1 MFARKGEMRGLPI
14 RYRGKTRRGGCNVLG
29 LYGLRASALTIVR
42 RSGAL
47 SAMLTGTD
55 REAHGGA
62 TWTMVARPR
71 ATYPPPVASSSRDG
85 ARRHRA
91 MGAAAR
97 AAGIGLRSPFSTPQR
112 SLFSECHLYTA
123 CPRHMR
129 LCDPARGGRRA
140 HIFVSAIRL
149 HIRAGN
155 SFPPTS
161 KTARRLA
168 RLALRAWLGQS
179 TPQVP
184 ELLKC
189 TTTNPTIPALAGAR
203 LAWYL
208 DVRAC
213 QPTWPRHHAAAQF
226 VVPR

>member
-71 ATYPPPVASSSRDG
+71 ATYRCA
-85 ARRHRA
+85 RHRA

-112 SLFSECHLYTA
+112 GLFSECGSHLWPATPLYRMPSTHA
-123 CPRHMR
+123 AVRPGERWEAGPHLR
-129 LCDPARGGRRA
+129 LGDPIAHPGRQSVPTYQQNGA
-140 HIFVSAIRL
+140 SA
-149 HIRAGN
+149 G
-155 SFPPTS
+155 
-161 KTARRLA
+161 TARA
-168 RLALRAWLGQS
+168 PSVAWPKHASS
-179 TPQVP
+179 T
-184 ELLKC
+184 
-189 TTTNPTIPALAGAR
+189 GA
-203 LAWYL
+203 
-208 DVRAC
+208 VEV
-213 QPTWPRHHAAAQF
+213 HNN
-226 VVPR
+226 

>member
-71 ATYPPPVASSSRDG
+71 ATYRCA
-85 ARRHRA
+85 RHRA

-97 AAGIGLRSPFSTPQR
+97 AAGVGLRSPFSTPQR
-112 SLFSECHLYTA
+112 GLFSQC
-123 CPRHMR
+123 R
-129 LCDPARGGRRA
+129 
-140 HIFVSAIRL
+140 SA
-149 HIRAGN
+149 
-155 SFPPTS
+155 
-161 KTARRLA
+161 
-168 RLALRAWLGQS
+168 
-179 TPQVP
+179 
-184 ELLKC
+184 
-189 TTTNPTIPALAGAR
+189 
-203 LAWYL
+203 
-208 DVRAC
+208 
-213 QPTWPRHHAAAQF
+213 
-226 VVPR
+226 